1 MRDEIIDEIE
11 SVQDD
16 LVDIKRKILDII
28 RTYDIDMMHD
38 KTIRMLLTLAINE
51 IDNSNLLLA
60 SSIRLLRKTKR
71 GPIMENIRNLE
82 EEEGEGEGLE
92 VI

>member
-51 IDNSNLLLA
+51 IDNSNLLLTT
-60 SSIRLLRKTKR
+60 SIRLLRKRGTKPVMDR
-71 GPIMENIRNLE
+71 IRNLE
-82 EEEGEGEGLE
+82 EEEEEEEGLE

>member
-28 RTYDIDMMHD
+28 RTHDIDMTYD

-51 IDNSNLLLA
+51 IDNSNLLLTT
-60 SSIRLLRKTKR
+60 SIRLLRKRGTKPVMDR
-71 GPIMENIRNLE
+71 IRNLE
-82 EEEGEGEGLE
+82 EEEEEEEGLE